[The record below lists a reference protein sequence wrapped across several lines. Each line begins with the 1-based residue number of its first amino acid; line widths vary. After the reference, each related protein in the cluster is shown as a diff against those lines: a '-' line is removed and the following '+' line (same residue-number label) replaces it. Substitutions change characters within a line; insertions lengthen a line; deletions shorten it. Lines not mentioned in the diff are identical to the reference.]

1 MPYDAGDRH
10 TTRLRSLSL
19 VRSNTND
26 YSVLRATL
34 GTTGT
39 VARIVAVEYCG
50 W

>member
-19 VRSNTND
+19 VRSHTND
-26 YSVLRATL
+26 YSVRRATL

-39 VARIVAVEYCG
+39 EAEPVSV
-50 W
+50 